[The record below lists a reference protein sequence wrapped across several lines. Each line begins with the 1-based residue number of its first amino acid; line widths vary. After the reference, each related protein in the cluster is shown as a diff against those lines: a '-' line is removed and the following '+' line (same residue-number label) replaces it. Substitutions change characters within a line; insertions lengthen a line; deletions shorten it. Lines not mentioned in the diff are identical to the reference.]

1 MKNKITQDNIL
12 SAAKQLTPS
21 KFLKWCEDMD
31 IPTSIENRDEVFNV
45 NTDFT
50 IIKVNKNVLKYENGV
65 LKD

>member
-1 MKNKITQDNIL
+1 MG
-12 SAAKQLTPS
+12 
-21 KFLKWCEDMD
+21 

-45 NTDFT
+45 NTDLT